1 MVSMSNSMKA
11 RAYLLLGVML
21 LAAAAIIETVSAAHN
36 IAVIVGM
43 TGAFTLVGWASEVKR
58 SRANRDRNTN

>member
-1 MVSMSNSMKA
+1 MKA

-21 LAAAAIIETVSAAHN
+21 LVTAAIIETVSAARN

-58 SRANRDRNTN
+58 SRVNRDRSTN